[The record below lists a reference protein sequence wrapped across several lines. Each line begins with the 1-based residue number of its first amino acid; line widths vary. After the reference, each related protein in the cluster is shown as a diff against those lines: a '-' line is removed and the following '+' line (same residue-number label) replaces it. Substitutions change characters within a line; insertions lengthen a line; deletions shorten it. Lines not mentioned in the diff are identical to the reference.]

1 MERKWRPQKYFNC
14 KDSLGWCSGI
24 DTREIPYQSIQSER
38 VEFHCA
44 TRSLDPQRTAAG
56 GRSRNGGA
64 STTATTSSRHRTIH
78 LSTTC
83 LASIIC
89 VECVHGHSHS
99 AIARRAK
106 QKEQHRGGG
115 GEVHTNDIPQ
125 FRAPSSSG
133 ATNQISRLFPP
144 GLGNGLGP
152 VESETQRS
160 RKVAPHLEFRAI
172 FQTGAIPQS
181 INTSLRFK
189 WSCETLISFSR
200 RFLQRRHRS
209 TSRG

>member
-106 QKEQHRGGG
+106 QKGPPRGGG
-115 GEVHTNDIPQ
+115 GTHKRHSTVS
-125 FRAPSSSG
+125 RAVVKWRHKSNFAPFPAWPRKRTWSSRVRDAAEPKSG
-133 ATNQISRLFPP
+133 TTPRISRHFPDWRHSS
-144 GLGNGLGP
+144 
-152 VESETQRS
+152 VDKYQSEVQ
-160 RKVAPHLEFRAI
+160 VVV
-172 FQTGAIPQS
+172 
-181 INTSLRFK
+181 
-189 WSCETLISFSR
+189 
-200 RFLQRRHRS
+200 
-209 TSRG
+209 